1 VLIAFLFGIVDGLEE
16 VNVDRFIVLD
26 EVLLSMFDYAV
37 GTEWHETF
45 CIAAEVGEK
54 FGRVVGAEYFFD
66 FLVLGESSLLYSGHD
81 R

>member
-16 VNVDRFIVLD
+16 VNVDRFVVLD

-37 GTEWHETF
+37 GTEWHETL